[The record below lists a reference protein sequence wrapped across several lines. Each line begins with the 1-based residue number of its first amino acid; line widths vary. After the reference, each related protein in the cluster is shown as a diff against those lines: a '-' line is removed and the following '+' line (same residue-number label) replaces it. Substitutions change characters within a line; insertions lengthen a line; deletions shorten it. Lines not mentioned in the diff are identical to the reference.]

1 MVAAF
6 QQQRSDHGIG
16 ASEIASIV
24 GENPWETAFELWAR
38 KVGETPPKEPTEA
51 MEIGLDLEG
60 AILSRYERK
69 HLLDGRKIE
78 RATES
83 VFHPSVTWARCTPDA
98 WIVRGPIREAIVQAK
113 NVGAEVAWK
122 WRNGPPAYVVL
133 QVQWELFVTGMEW
146 GDIAALVGGNKWMTC
161 PVRRDDD
168 VIKDLVETATR
179 FWRCVE
185 TKTPPPADDS
195 DACGDYWM
203 SRAGQSVVANDPD
216 LDRLAKVLREEKA
229 KAKECKSTIKR
240 VSNLIAEKMAMAGAN
255 RAQTAEGF
263 LSVATRRG
271 SVSWKKV
278 AEHAGLVALGDS
290 FRGKDS
296 QYLVTPKAWGSDDDE

>member
-179 FWRCVE
+179 FWERVV
-185 TKTPPPADDS
+185 KRDPPPADES
-195 DACGDYWM
+195 DACGDYWFA
-203 SRAGQSVVANDPD
+203 RAGQSVIANDMA
-216 LDRLAKVLREEKA
+216 LDNLAKALRDEKG
-229 KAKECKSTIKR
+229 KARESKKAIAR
-240 VSNLIAEKMAMAGAN
+240 VTNLIAERMAMAQAN
-255 RAQTAEGF
+255 CAQTSEGV
-263 LSVATRRG
+263 LSIATRRG

-296 QYLVTPKAWGSDDDE
+296 TYLKAPRAWGEDDE